1 MLCRVLS
8 APFDRCTCAC
18 VLQVIMLDAKLQCI
32 DLVFF
37 GKLRS
42 SDGSIQHGGDERE
55 GDEKGDDEKIFLE
68 LGKVHQAVQYL
79 GFCINSYSGQE
90 LDDVKDAS
98 CHLFDGATYRDLMR
112 YHLTDNKALDKHT
125 ALLVGML
132 YRDDE
137 TSEWAFEAISEA
149 AHGRMA
155 QDNIDE
161 LQAFIRRKPRARLAA
176 PRPPPGAA
184 EGMLSRAMSAAG
196 SATVAPI
203 TSAMQFVRTQS
214 GRLLSVG
221 QQTPTV
227 AVAQAVPVGQGAPAQ
242 PA

>member
-1 MLCRVLS
+1 MHTT
-8 APFDRCTCAC
+8 CTTRTL
-18 VLQVIMLDAKLQCI
+18 LQVIMLDAKLQCI

-98 CHLFDGATYRDLMR
+98 CHLFDGASYRDLAR
-112 YHLTDNKALDKHT
+112 YHMTDNKSLDKHT
-125 ALLVGML
+125 ALLVGMA
-132 YRDDE
+132 YRDAAS
-137 TSEWAFEAISEA
+137 SEWAFEVIGEA

-161 LQAFIRRKPRARLAA
+161 LQAYIHRKPRTPLAP
-176 PRPPPGAA
+176 PRAPPGGG
-184 EGMLSRAMSAAG
+184 GMLSRAAG
-196 SATVAPI
+196 AVG
-203 TSAMQFVRTQS
+203 QFVRTAS
-214 GRLLSVG
+214 GRLLGGGGGAQTQTVQVVTTQVTTQTVT
-221 QQTPTV
+221 QQMG
-227 AVAQAVPVGQGAPAQ
+227 AVQIQ
-242 PA
+242 